1 MKKEKRN
8 TLLFMMLMA
17 MFSPLALNAQDLADY
32 TYTTGVDASRWITLD
47 NPQTAM
53 SSGHDDDASSLI
65 TMGTDFSFHFGN
77 GTYTQFWVNSNGM
90 FSFSTE
96 PLGIDR
102 FWSDARFPKI
112 CGISADLKTG
122 NEGYINYQLTG
133 TAPNRVFVCE
143 FVMDPNQLQSS
154 YSDVKWQ
161 IQLFE
166 ADSKV
171 VIIYGTA
178 PYTNPRNYQSGI
190 GQSANDIWLMDPQ
203 SHAAT
208 HYTSIPDGRSMGW
221 HEGYRYYEF
230 NPPVCFEST
239 TGLAVVENSLTT
251 RSVTMQWDAEIDDV
265 FDYAIELGTDIEPQT
280 VTYAG
285 PITATETTCS
295 MTWDNL
301 IPNSD
306 YTVFIRRNCGNGA
319 FGQPATMVI
328 HTEVVCIAP
337 SNLTATANGRTATV
351 TWEGDADSYEIAWS
365 VDPDADPD
373 ENIDPDFQISGTSG
387 SKEFTT
393 IDTRYYF
400 WVRAYDSEDGYSLWG
415 GPIDTYIGYCR
426 PNPWSV
432 DGYSIYQFAFYG
444 TVAMYNH
451 DRPTASPYY
460 GYYIDKICEMN
471 ETATVSINYQ
481 TGYAYKTYIW
491 VDLDNSL
498 TFENSE
504 ILYTGTSE
512 AVASTFLDA
521 SITLPGGTPPG
532 DYRMRI
538 GGARAG
544 YISGMDYAGDPCYN
558 ERWAIFEDYTL
569 RVHAVSCPRPY
580 ALTTTNLTLNSA
592 TLNWESDAESFDVQY
607 RTTHVE
613 TDFSEGFE
621 NGLPSNWST
630 IHNGS
635 DGDSWISNDNSS
647 YAHSGTGCM
656 YSFSTNPDEWLI
668 SPQVPLHG
676 TLKFYLSGGGQL
688 AQYEHYAVYVSTGTT
703 SIDDFVMVG
712 DERILDPSQTH
723 NEITVDL
730 NSFNGAMGYVA
741 IRHFNSAGLYAL
753 ILDDFSIYYYQ
764 EYGPWI
770 EATSETNSLDLTDL
784 PRNTGYEFKVK
795 AHCDGNETSI
805 WSDIATFTTPDYCS
819 APYDLTAEAVSNTV
833 ELGWT
838 GYSDTYNVR
847 YRHFTN
853 DPYNEL
859 ATVILTAGPPFY
871 EYAGGFQ
878 MLLDANADAI
888 GPGQFDLFTKPYED
902 WFEYTIPVD
911 ADKHY
916 WTSHMVSN
924 GSVAIQIPAG
934 TYDWVIVNPNP
945 RYEQV
950 AYIGDEGNV
959 GSQQDNYVFE
969 AGKVYEFEVKMYGRL
984 SGADVTITEQTSD
997 WTLVEEVTNP
1007 CTLMD
1012 LIAGTRYQFQVQGVN
1027 CDGNGGNTEW
1037 SEIGTFTTVYLGYVL
1052 PILGYEEAFE
1062 DPDGGYYLIASPVTV
1077 NPANAIDLYTQQS
1090 MIEGKFD
1097 LYYFDQ
1103 SQDLEWINYKG
1114 NNGNFNLE
1122 PGKGY
1127 LYAHDTSREFIF
1139 TGTPYSGSGVINLK
1153 YDSNADEFAG
1163 WNLLGNPY
1171 NYNVSVDKAFYVMN
1185 EEGTEIIS
1193 ADENMPIEPMQG
1205 FFVVATEAGQKV
1217 TFSEWHAPDVPLDPV
1232 PLDKLVMNLT
1242 NKRGA
1247 TIDRAIVRFDGGH
1260 QLPKFQLNKNHT
1272 KVFIPQ
1278 EGKDYAIVNAT
1289 EMGEMPVSF
1298 KAEKNGT
1305 YTLSVNAEEVSFAYL
1320 HLIDNMNGNDVDLL
1334 ATPSYSFD
1342 AKTTDYESRFKLV
1355 FATGNASDDNFAFF
1369 SNGSF
1374 VINNEGN
1381 ATLQVIDVNGRI
1393 LKSESINGCA
1403 NLNVNAA
1410 SGVYMLR
1417 LVSGD
1422 SVKVQKVVV
1431 R

>member
-32 TYTTGVDASRWITLD
+32 TYTTGVDDSRWITLD
-47 NPQTAM
+47 DPQTAL
-53 SSGHDDDASSLI
+53 SSGHDDDASSLL

-102 FWSDARFPKI
+102 FWSDSRFPKI

-122 NEGYINYQLTG
+122 EEGYINYQLTG

-161 IQLFE
+161 IQLYE

-171 VIIYGTA
+171 VIIYGSA
-178 PYTNPRNYQSGI
+178 PYTNPRYYQSGI

-208 HYTSIPDGRSMGW
+208 HYTSIPEGRSIGW
-221 HEGYRYYEF
+221 HGGYRYYEF
-230 NPPVCFEST
+230 NPPVCFYST

-251 RSVTMQWDAEIDDV
+251 RGVTMQWDAEVGDM
-265 FDYAIELGTDIEPQT
+265 FDYAIELGTDIDPQA

-328 HTEVVCIAP
+328 HTEVAFSTL

-373 ENIDPDFQISGTSG
+373 QNIDSDFQISGTTG
-387 SKEFTT
+387 SKEFTI

-400 WVRAYDSEDGYSLWG
+400 WVRAYDSEDGYSLWE
-415 GPIDTYIGYCR
+415 GPVETYIGYCR
-426 PNPWSV
+426 PNPWTM
-432 DGYSIYQFAFYG
+432 DGSGIYQFLFEG
-444 TVAMYNH
+444 TKTTANH
-451 DRPTASPYY
+451 DRPTAFPYY

-471 ETATVSINYQ
+471 ETATMSILYE
-481 TGYAYKTYIW
+481 TGYGYKTYIW

-498 TFENSE
+498 TFEDSE
-504 ILYTGTSE
+504 ILYVGTSAE
-512 AVASTFLDA
+512 GASVFLNA

-558 ERWAIFEDYTL
+558 QRWAIFEDYTL

-635 DGDSWISNDNSS
+635 NPNDSWIPNDNSL

-656 YSFSTNPDEWLI
+656 YSFSNDPDEWLI

-676 TLKFYLSGGGQL
+676 TLKFYLT
-688 AQYEHYAVYVSTGTT
+688 AVNEEHFAVYVSTGTT
-703 SIDDFVMVG
+703 SIDDFVMVE
-712 DERILDPSQTH
+712 ERDVDPFQTY

-730 NSFNGAMGYVA
+730 NSFNGTMGYVA
-741 IRHFNSAGLYAL
+741 IRHFNSAFMSANAL
-753 ILDDFSIYYYQ
+753 ILDDFSIYYSQ

-770 EATSETNSLDLTDL
+770 ETTSVTKPLDLTGL

-871 EYAGGFQ
+871 DYAGGFQ
-878 MLLDANADAI
+878 MLIDADANANEEY
-888 GPGQFDLFTKPYED
+888 DLFTMGYD
-902 WFEYTIPVD
+902 GWFEYKIPVD
-911 ADKHY
+911 ADKYY

-945 RYEQV
+945 YYEKV
-950 AYIGDEGNV
+950 TYIGDEGNV
-959 GSQQDNYVFE
+959 GSRQDNYVFE

-984 SGADVTITEQTSD
+984 TGADVTITEQTSD
-997 WTLVEEVTNP
+997 WTLVEEVPNP
-1007 CTLMD
+1007 CTLTD

-1037 SEIGTFTTVYLGYVL
+1037 SEIGTFTTVYLGYEL
-1052 PILGYEEAFE
+1052 PILGYEEEFE

-1077 NPANAIDLYTQQS
+1077 NPANAIDLYTQQN

-1103 SQDLEWINYKG
+1103 SQDLEWINFKG
-1114 NNGNFNLE
+1114 DDGNFNLE

-1153 YDSNADEFAG
+1153 YDSNAAEFAG

-1171 NYNVSVDKAFYVMN
+1171 NYQVSVDKAFYVMN

-1193 ADENMPIEPMQG
+1193 ADENMPISPMQG

-1217 TFSEWHAPDVPLDPV
+1217 TFSEWESPIVPLDPV

-1247 TIDRAIVRFDGGH
+1247 TIDRAIVRFDRGH
-1260 QLPKFQLNKNHT
+1260 QLPKFQLNKHHT
-1272 KVFIPQ
+1272 KVYIPQ
-1278 EGKDYAIVNAT
+1278 EDKDYAIVNA
-1289 EMGEMPVSF
+1289 ENQGELPVSF
-1298 KAEKNGT
+1298 KAEKNGN
-1305 YTLSVNAEEVSFAYL
+1305 YTLSFAAQEVSFDYL
-1320 HLIDNMNGNDVDLL
+1320 HLIDNLTGIETDLL
-1334 ATPSYSFD
+1334 ANPSYSFE
-1342 AKTTDYESRFKLV
+1342 AKSTDYENRFKLLFV
-1355 FATGNASDDNFAFF
+1355 CGDANGDNDFAFF
-1369 SNGSF
+1369 SNGKLI
-1374 VINNEGN
+1374 INNEGN
-1381 ATLQVIDVNGRI
+1381 AIMNVYDVTGRLVNTQSVNGSCQVGF
-1393 LKSESINGCA
+1393 KA
-1403 NLNVNAA
+1403 PA
-1410 SGVYMLR
+1410 GVYMIQ
-1417 LVSGD
+1417 LVNGVNS
-1422 SVKVQKVVV
+1422 KTQKIVVE
-1431 R
+1431 

>member
-1 MKKEKRN
+1 MKNIKRN

-96 PLGIDR
+96 PSGTAR
-102 FWSDARFPKI
+102 FWYNTCFPKI

-122 NEGYINYQLTG
+122 DAGYINYQLTG

-161 IQLFE
+161 IQLHE

-171 VIIYGTA
+171 VIIYGSA
-178 PYTNPRNYQSGI
+178 PYTNPRNYQSGL
-190 GQSANDIWLMDPQ
+190 GQSANDIWLLDPQ
-203 SHAAT
+203 YHTAT
-208 HYTSIPDGRSMGW
+208 HYTSIPEGRSIGW

-251 RSVTMQWDAEIDDV
+251 RGVTMQWDAEVGDV
-265 FDYAIELGTDIEPQT
+265 FDYAIELGTDIDPQT

-319 FGQPATMVI
+319 SGQPATMVI
-328 HTEVVCIAP
+328 HTEVACIAP
-337 SNLTATANGRTATV
+337 SNLTATANYKTATV
-351 TWEGDADSYEIAWS
+351 AWEGDADSYEIAWS
-365 VDPDADPD
+365 VDPDADPE
-373 ENIDPDFQISGTSG
+373 ENIDPDFQISGTTG

-415 GPIDTYIGYCR
+415 GPINTYIGYCR
-426 PNPWSV
+426 PNPWTM
-432 DGYSIYQFAFYG
+432 DGSGIYQFLFEG
-444 TVAMYNH
+444 TKTTVNH
-451 DRPTASPYY
+451 DRPREFPYY

-471 ETATVSINYQ
+471 ETATMSILYE
-481 TGYAYKTYIW
+481 TGYGYKTYIW

-498 TFENSE
+498 TFEDSE
-504 ILYTGTSE
+504 ILYVGTSAE
-512 AVASTFLDA
+512 GASVFLNA

-558 ERWAIFEDYTL
+558 QRWAIFEDYTL

-630 IHNGS
+630 IHNGY

-819 APYDLTAEAVSNTV
+819 APYYLTAEAVSNTV

-871 EYAGGFQ
+871 DYAGGFQ
-878 MLLDANADAI
+878 MLIDADANANEEY
-888 GPGQFDLFTKPYED
+888 DLFTMGYD
-902 WFEYTIPVD
+902 GWFEYKIPVD
-911 ADKHY
+911 ADKYY
-916 WTSHMVSN
+916 WTSRVVSN

-945 RYEQV
+945 KYQKV
-950 AYIGDEGNV
+950 TYIGDEGNV
-959 GSQQDNYVFE
+959 GSRQSDYVFE
-969 AGKVYEFEVKMYGRL
+969 AGKVYEFEVKLFGNL

-997 WTLVEEVTNP
+997 WTLVENVTNP
-1007 CTLMD
+1007 HTLTN
-1012 LIAGTRYQFQVQGVN
+1012 LYAGTRYQFQVQGID
-1027 CDGNGGNTEW
+1027 CDGNGGTTEW
-1037 SEIGTFTTVYLGYVL
+1037 SEIGTFTTVYLGYEL
-1052 PILGYEEAFE
+1052 PILGYEEEFE

-1090 MIEGKFD
+1090 MIDGEFD

-1153 YDSNADEFAG
+1153 YDSNAAEFAG

-1171 NYNVSVDKAFYVMN
+1171 NYPVSVDKAFYIMN

-1193 ADENMPIEPMQG
+1193 ADENMPIAPMQG
-1205 FFVVATEAGQKV
+1205 FFVVATEEGQTI
-1217 TFSEWHAPDVPLDPV
+1217 TFSEWESPIVPLDPV

-1260 QLPKFQLNKNHT
+1260 QLPKFQLNKRHT
-1272 KVFIPQ
+1272 KVYIQQ
-1278 EGKDYAIVNAT
+1278 EDKDYAIVNA
-1289 EMGEMPVSF
+1289 ENQGELPLNF

-1305 YTLSVNAEEVSFAYL
+1305 YTLSVSESLNSKFL
-1320 HLIDNMNGNDVDLL
+1320 ILNLIDNLTGTDVDLL
-1334 ATPSYSFD
+1334 ANPSYRFE
-1342 AKTTDYESRFKLV
+1342 AKTTDYASRFRLV
-1355 FATGNASDDNFAFF
+1355 FATGNASDDNFAFI
-1369 SNGSF
+1369 SNGEL
-1374 VINNEGN
+1374 I
-1381 ATLQVIDVNGRI
+1381 VNGEGMLQIFDVLGHEI
-1393 LKSESINGCA
+1393 LCRHLSSFTSH
-1403 NLNVNAA
+1403 L
-1410 SGVYMLR
+1410 SPFTSPGVYVLQ
-1417 LVSGD
+1417 LVNGNQ
-1422 SVKVQKVVV
+1422 VKTQKIVVK
-1431 R
+1431 

>member
-1 MKKEKRN
+1 
-8 TLLFMMLMA
+8 MMLMA
-17 MFSPLALNAQDLADY
+17 LFSPWALNAQDLADY

-53 SSGHDDDASSLI
+53 TSGHDDDASSLL

-90 FSFSTE
+90 FSFSTD
-96 PLGIDR
+96 PWGIDR
-102 FWSDARFPKI
+102 FWSDSRFPKI

-122 NEGYINYQLTG
+122 DVGYINYQLTG

-161 IQLFE
+161 IQLHE

-171 VIIYGTA
+171 VIIYGTE
-178 PYTNPRNYQSGI
+178 PYTNPRYYLSGI
-190 GQSANDIWLMDPQ
+190 GQSANDIWRMDPQ

-208 HYTSIPDGRSMGW
+208 HYTSIPVGRSIGW
-221 HEGYRYYEF
+221 HGGYRYYEF
-230 NPPVCFEST
+230 TPPVCFYST

-251 RSVTMQWDAEIDDV
+251 RGVTMQWDAEVGDM
-265 FDYAIELGTDIEPQT
+265 FDYAIELGTNIDPQA

-328 HTEVVCIAP
+328 HTEVACSTL

-351 TWEGDADSYEIAWS
+351 TWEGDADSYEIACS

-373 ENIDPDFQISGTSG
+373 QNIDPDFQISGTTG

-393 IDTRYYF
+393 IDTKYYF
-400 WVRAYDSEDGYSLWG
+400 WVRAYDSEDGYSLWE

-432 DGYSIYQFAFYG
+432 DGYNIYQFAFHG
-444 TVAMYNH
+444 TVEMYNH

-460 GYYIDKICEMN
+460 GYYIDKICEMK
-471 ETATVSINYQ
+471 ETAIVSINYQ

-498 TFENSE
+498 TFEDSE

-592 TLNWESDAESFDVQY
+592 TLNWESEAESFDVQY

-630 IHNGS
+630 IHNGPNPN
-635 DGDSWISNDNSS
+635 DSWIPNDNSL

-656 YSFSTNPDEWLI
+656 YSFSNNPDEWLI

-676 TLKFYLSGGGQL
+676 TLKFYLR
-688 AQYEHYAVYVSTGTT
+688 AANEEHFAVYVSTGTT
-703 SIDDFVMVG
+703 SIDNFVMVG
-712 DERILDPSQTH
+712 EERVVNPYQTF

-741 IRHFNSAGLYAL
+741 IRHFNSAGLDAL
-753 ILDDFSIYYYQ
+753 LLDDFSIYYYQ
-764 EYGPWI
+764 EYGSWI
-770 EATSETNSLDLTDL
+770 ETTSETNSLDLTDL
-784 PRNTGYEFKVK
+784 PCNTGYEFKVK

-819 APYDLTAEAVSNTV
+819 APYYLTAEAVSNTV

-902 WFEYTIPVD
+902 WFEYKIPVD
-911 ADKHY
+911 ADKY
-916 WTSHMVSN
+916 YATSHMVSN

-945 RYEQV
+945 RYEHV
-950 AYIGDEGNV
+950 DYIGDQGNV
-959 GSQQDNYVFE
+959 GSRQDNYVFE

-1007 CTLMD
+1007 CSLTD
-1012 LIAGTRYQFQVQGVN
+1012 LIAGTRYQFQVQGID
-1027 CDGNGGNTEW
+1027 CGGNGGNTEW
-1037 SEIGTFTTVYLGYVL
+1037 SEIGTFTTEYPGYEL
-1052 PILGYEEAFE
+1052 SILGYGEEFE

-1077 NPANAIDLYTQQS
+1077 NPANANDLYTHQS
-1090 MIEGKFD
+1090 MIEGDFD

-1103 SQDLEWINYKG
+1103 ARENLEWINYKESEG
-1114 NNGNFNLE
+1114 NFNPGFNLE

-1127 LYAHDTSREFIF
+1127 LYAHNTSMEFIF
-1139 TGTPYSGSGVINLK
+1139 TGTPYSGSGVIPLEYTANKPL
-1153 YDSNADEFAG
+1153 SG

-1171 NYNVSVDKAFYVMN
+1171 DYNVSVNKAFYVMN
-1185 EEGTEIIS
+1185 EEGTEII
-1193 ADENMPIEPMQG
+1193 AAPENTPIKPMQG
-1205 FFVVATEAGQKV
+1205 FFVKATEEGQTV
-1217 TFSEWHAPDVPLDPV
+1217 TFSKWVAPFV
-1232 PLDKLVMNLT
+1232 PLDKLVMNLS
-1242 NKRGA
+1242 NNHGA
-1247 TIDRAIVRFDGGH
+1247 TIDRAIVRFDEGR

-1278 EGKDYAIVNAT
+1278 EGEDYAIVNAT
-1289 EMGEMPVSF
+1289 EMGEMPVNF
-1298 KAEKNGT
+1298 KAEKNGN
-1305 YTLSVNAEEVSFAYL
+1305 YTLSFSNENVEFGYL
-1320 HLIDNMNGNDVDLL
+1320 HLIDNLTGNDIDLL
-1334 ATPSYSFD
+1334 AKPTYSFE
-1342 AKTTDYESRFKLV
+1342 AKTYDYTSRFKLV

-1369 SNGSF
+1369 SNGEL

-1381 ATLQVIDVNGRI
+1381 ATLNVYDITGRVVNTQSVNGNCQVSFI
-1393 LKSESINGCA
+1393 A
-1403 NLNVNAA
+1403 PA
-1410 SGVYMLR
+1410 GVYMIQ
-1417 LVSGD
+1417 LVNGD
-1422 SVKVQKVVV
+1422 NVKVQKIVVK
-1431 R
+1431 

>member
-1 MKKEKRN
+1 MKKVKRK

-96 PLGIDR
+96 TLGTDR
-102 FWSDARFPKI
+102 FWSDSRFPKI

-122 NEGYINYQLTG
+122 EEGYINYQLTG

-161 IQLFE
+161 IQLHE

-178 PYTNPRNYQSGI
+178 PWTNPRNYQSGI

-203 SHAAT
+203 SQAAT
-208 HYTSIPDGRSMGW
+208 HYTSIPEGRSMGW
-221 HEGYRYYEF
+221 HGGYRYYEF
-230 NPPVCFEST
+230 NPPACFDST

-251 RSVTMQWDAEIDDV
+251 RGVTMQWDAEVGDM
-265 FDYAIELGTDIEPQT
+265 FDYAIELGTDIAPQT

-319 FGQPATMVI
+319 VGQPATMVI
-328 HTEVVCIAP
+328 HTEVACIAP

-351 TWEGDADSYEIAWS
+351 TWESDADSYEIAWS
-365 VDPDADPD
+365 VDPDANPD
-373 ENIDPDFQISGTSG
+373 ENIDPDFQISGTTA

-400 WVRAYDSEDGYSLWG
+400 WVRAYDSEDGYSLWE
-415 GPIDTYIGYCR
+415 GPVNTYIGYCR
-426 PNPWSV
+426 PNPWTM
-432 DGYSIYQFAFYG
+432 DGSGIYQFLFFG
-444 TVAMYNH
+444 TKTTANH
-451 DRPTASPYY
+451 DRPTAFPYY
-460 GYYIDKICEMN
+460 GCYIDKICEMN
-471 ETATVSINYQ
+471 ETATMSILYE
-481 TGYAYKTYIW
+481 TGYSYKTYIW

-498 TFENSE
+498 TFEDSE
-504 ILYTGTSE
+504 ILYVGTSAE
-512 AVASTFLDA
+512 GASVFLDA

-558 ERWAIFEDYTL
+558 QRWAIFEDYTL

-607 RTTHVE
+607 RTTQVE

-630 IHNGS
+630 IHNGPNPN
-635 DGDSWISNDNSS
+635 DSWIPNDNTS

-656 YSFSTNPDEWLI
+656 YSFSNDPDEWLI

-676 TLKFYLSGGGQL
+676 TLKFYLR
-688 AQYEHYAVYVSTGTT
+688 AANEEHFAVYVSTGTT
-703 SIDDFVMVG
+703 SINDFVMVG
-712 DERILDPSQTH
+712 EERVVDPFQTF

-741 IRHFNSAGLYAL
+741 IRHFNSARLDAL
-753 ILDDFSIYYYQ
+753 LLDDFSIYYYQ

-770 EATSETNSLDLTDL
+770 ETTSETNSLDLTYL
-784 PRNTGYEFKVK
+784 PRNTGYEFQVK
-795 AHCDGNETSI
+795 AHCTANETSI

-819 APYDLTAEAVSNTV
+819 APYYLTAEVTSNTS
-833 ELGWT
+833 ELSWT
-838 GYSDTYNVR
+838 GCPDTYNVR
-847 YRHFTN
+847 YRHVIN
-853 DPYNEL
+853 DPYNEF

-888 GPGQFDLFTKPYED
+888 GPGQFDLFTKPYEN

-911 ADKHY
+911 ADKYY

-945 RYEQV
+945 YYEKV
-950 AYIGDEGNV
+950 TYIGDQGNV
-959 GSQQDNYVFE
+959 GYQQDNYVFE
-969 AGKVYEFEVKMYGRL
+969 AGKVYEFEVKMYGNL

-997 WTLVEEVTNP
+997 WTLVENVTNP
-1007 CTLMD
+1007 HMLTNLY
-1012 LIAGTRYQFQVQGVN
+1012 AGTRYQFQVQGID
-1027 CDGNGGNTEW
+1027 CDGNGGTTEW
-1037 SEIGTFTTVYLGYVL
+1037 SEIGTFTTTPMEYPLY
-1052 PILGYEEAFE
+1052 ILGY
-1062 DPDGGYYLIASPVTV
+1062 DNPDIGYYLIASPVTV
-1077 NPANAIDLYTQQS
+1077 NPADAIDSYTQQS
-1090 MIEGKFD
+1090 MIDGEFD
-1097 LYYFDQ
+1097 LYYFNQ
-1103 SQDLEWINYKG
+1103 ARDLEWINYKEAEG
-1114 NNGNFNLE
+1114 NFDPGFNLE

-1127 LYAHDTSREFIF
+1127 LYAHKTDGFFTL
-1139 TGTPYSGSGVINLK
+1139 TGTPYSGNGVIPLEYTANKPL
-1153 YDSNADEFAG
+1153 SG

-1171 NYNVSVDKAFYVMN
+1171 DYNVSVDNAFYIMN
-1185 EEGTEIIS
+1185 EEGTEII
-1193 ADENMPIEPMQG
+1193 AARENTPIMPMQG
-1205 FFVVATEAGQKV
+1205 FFVKATEEGQTV
-1217 TFSEWHAPDVPLDPV
+1217 TFSEWVAPIA
-1232 PLDKLVMNLT
+1232 PLDKLVMNLS
-1242 NKRGA
+1242 NNHGA
-1247 TIDRAIVRFDGGH
+1247 TIDRAIVRFDEGR

-1278 EGKDYAIVNAT
+1278 EGTDYAIVNAT

-1298 KAEKNGT
+1298 KAEKNGN
-1305 YTLSVNAEEVSFAYL
+1305 YTLSFSNENVEFGYL
-1320 HLIDNMNGNDVDLL
+1320 HLIDNMTGNDIDLL
-1334 ATPSYSFD
+1334 ANPSYSFE
-1342 AKTTDYESRFKLV
+1342 AKTTDYASRFKLV
-1355 FATGNASDDNFAFF
+1355 FATANNGNDDTFAFF
-1369 SNGSF
+1369 SNGEL
-1374 VINNEGN
+1374 VIKNEGN
-1381 ATLQVIDVNGRI
+1381 ATLQVVDVMGRI
-1393 LKSESINGCA
+1393 LSSESINGA
-1403 NLNVNAA
+1403 VAKAVNQLAGIYIIRLINGENV
-1410 SGVYMLR
+1410 R
-1417 LVSGD
+1417 
-1422 SVKVQKVVV
+1422 VQKIVV

>member
-1 MKKEKRN
+1 MKKVKRK

-17 MFSPLALNAQDLADY
+17 MFSPLALNAQG
-32 TYTTGVDASRWITLD
+32 TFGTFTTGEDDSRWITLD
-47 NPQTAM
+47 DPQTAM
-53 SSGHDDDASSLI
+53 YSGLDEVASDLL
-65 TMGTDFSFHFGN
+65 TMGSGFSFPFGN
-77 GTYTQFWVNSNGM
+77 GLYTQFWVSSNGM
-90 FSFSTE
+90 FSFSTNPAE
-96 PLGIDR
+96 NERL
-102 FWSDARFPKI
+102 WSNSCFPKI
-112 CGISADLKTG
+112 CGISADLSTG
-122 NEGYINYQLTG
+122 DEGYINYQLTG

-143 FVMDPNQLQSS
+143 FVMDPRQIQSA
-154 YSDVKWQ
+154 SDVRWQ
-161 IQLFE
+161 IQLHE
-166 ADSKV
+166 AGSKV
-171 VIIYGTA
+171 VIIYGATPSA
-178 PYTNPRNYQSGI
+178 NPRFYQSGLSL
-190 GQSANDIWLMDPQ
+190 SANDFWLLDPQ
-203 SHAAT
+203 THAAT
-208 HYTSIPDGRSMGW
+208 HYTSIPEDRLSGW
-221 HEGYRYYEF
+221 HGRCRYYEF
-230 NPPVCFEST
+230 TPPACYNSP

-251 RSVTMQWDAEIDDV
+251 RGVTMQWDAEVDDV
-265 FDYAIELGTDIEPQT
+265 FDYAIELGTNIAPQN

-285 PITATETTCS
+285 SITATATTCS
-295 MTWDNL
+295 KTWDNL
-301 IPNSD
+301 VPNSD
-306 YTVFIRRNCGNGA
+306 YTVFIRRSCGDY
-319 FGQPATMVI
+319 GQPATMVI
-328 HTEVVCIAP
+328 HTEAACASP
-337 SNLTATANGRTATV
+337 TNLTATANRKTAIL
-351 TWEGDADSYEIAWS
+351 TWEGSADSYEIAWS
-365 VDPDADPD
+365 LDPDADPD
-373 ENIDPDFQISGTSG
+373 ENIDPDFQISGTTG

-432 DGYSIYQFAFYG
+432 DGYNIYQFAFYG
-444 TVAMYNH
+444 TKDMYNH

-471 ETATVSINYQ
+471 ETAIVSINYQ

-498 TFENSE
+498 TFEDNE

-512 AVASTFLDA
+512 AVASTFLEA

-558 ERWAIFEDYTL
+558 ERYAIFEDYTL

-592 TLNWESDAESFDVQY
+592 TLNWESGAESFDVQY

-770 EATSETNSLDLTDL
+770 ETTSETNSLDLTDL

-945 RYEQV
+945 KYEHV
-950 AYIGDEGNV
+950 DYIGDEGNV

-969 AGKVYEFEVKMYGRL
+969 AGKVYKFEVKMYGNL

-997 WTLVEEVTNP
+997 WTLVENVTNP
-1007 CTLMD
+1007 CSLTD
-1012 LIAGTRYQFQVQGVN
+1012 LIAGTRYQFQVQGID
-1027 CDGNGGNTEW
+1027 CGGNGGNTEW
-1037 SEIGTFTTVYLGYVL
+1037 SEIGTFTTVYPGYEL
-1052 PILGYEEAFE
+1052 SILGYGEEFE

-1077 NPANAIDLYTQQS
+1077 NPANAIDLNTHQS
-1090 MIEGKFD
+1090 MIDGEFD

-1103 SQDLEWINYKG
+1103 ARENLEWINYKEGEG
-1114 NNGNFNLE
+1114 NYNPGFNLE

-1127 LYAHDTSREFIF
+1127 LYARNTSGEFAL
-1139 TGTPYSGSGVINLK
+1139 TGTPYSGNGVIPLEYTANKPL
-1153 YDSNADEFAG
+1153 SG

-1171 NYNVSVDKAFYVMN
+1171 DYNVSVDKAFYIMN
-1185 EEGTEIIS
+1185 EQGTEIIP
-1193 ADENMPIEPMQG
+1193 ADENTPIMPMQG
-1205 FFVVATEAGQKV
+1205 FFVKATGEGQTV

-1278 EGKDYAIVNAT
+1278 EGKDYAIVNAS

-1298 KAEKNGT
+1298 KAENNGT
-1305 YTLSVNAEEVSFAYL
+1305 YTLSFSNENVEFGYL
-1320 HLIDNMNGNDVDLL
+1320 HLIDNLTGNDIDLL
-1334 ATPSYSFD
+1334 AKPTYSFE
-1342 AKTTDYESRFKLV
+1342 AKTYDYTSRFKLV

-1369 SNGSF
+1369 SNGEL

-1381 ATLQVIDVNGRI
+1381 ATLNVYDITGRVVNTQSVNGNCQVSFI
-1393 LKSESINGCA
+1393 A
-1403 NLNVNAA
+1403 PA
-1410 SGVYMLR
+1410 GVYMIQ
-1417 LVSGD
+1417 LVNGD
-1422 SVKVQKVVV
+1422 NVKVQKIVVK
-1431 R
+1431 

>member
-47 NPQTAM
+47 NPQTAL
-53 SSGHDDDASSLI
+53 SSGHDDDASNLL

-122 NEGYINYQLTG
+122 DEGYINYQLTG

-161 IQLFE
+161 IQLYE

-208 HYTSIPDGRSMGW
+208 HYTSIPEGRSIGW
-221 HEGYRYYEF
+221 HGGSRYYEF
-230 NPPVCFEST
+230 NPPVCFDST

-251 RSVTMQWDAEIDDV
+251 RGVTMQWDAEVGDV
-265 FDYAIELGTDIEPQT
+265 FDYAIELGTDIDPQA

-295 MTWDNL
+295 MTWDDL
-301 IPNSD
+301 IPDND

-319 FGQPATMVI
+319 VGQPATMTI
-328 HTEVVCIAP
+328 HTEIACFAP
-337 SNLTATANGRTATV
+337 TNLTATANGRTATV
-351 TWEGDADSYEIAWS
+351 TWESDADSYEIAWS
-365 VDPDADPD
+365 IDSNADPD
-373 ENIDPDFQISGTSG
+373 QNIDPDFQISGTTG

-400 WVRAYDSEDGYSLWG
+400 WVRANCGDEGYSNWE
-415 GPIDTYIGYCR
+415 GPVDTYIGYCR
-426 PNPWSV
+426 PNCWSMNGNGITNLV
-432 DGYSIYQFAFYG
+432 YTG
-444 TVAMYNH
+444 TNTVTNTTHPYAY
-451 DRPTASPYY
+451 PYY
-460 GYYIDKICEMN
+460 GYYIDQICEIKTD
-471 ETATVSINYQ
+471 ETATLDITYE
-481 TGYAYKTYIW
+481 TGYGYKTYIW

-498 TFENSE
+498 SFEDSE
-504 ILYTGTSE
+504 ILYTGESE
-512 AVASTFLDA
+512 NSWSSTLNA
-521 SITLPGGTPPG
+521 SITLPPTTAPG

-538 GGARAG
+538 GGADD
-544 YISGMDYAGDPCYN
+544 GMNNGGIPCYN
-558 ERWAIFEDYTL
+558 NRYAVFEDYTL
-569 RVHAVSCPRPY
+569 RVIEVTCPRPTD
-580 ALTTTNLTLNSA
+580 LTTTNLTINST
-592 TLNWESDAESFDVQY
+592 TLNWESDAESFEVQY
-607 RTTHVE
+607 RVPYVE
-613 TDFSEGFE
+613 WNFFEGFE

-630 IHNGS
+630 ING
-635 DGDSWISNDNSS
+635 DQANDWWLTLNSAS
-647 YAHSGTGCM
+647 YAHSGSGCM
-656 YSFSTNPDEWLI
+656 FSNSGYDPDEWLI
-668 SPQVPLHG
+668 SPQVQLHG
-676 TLKFYLSGGGQL
+676 TLKFYASNGGFQQGS
-688 AQYEHYAVYVSTGTT
+688 EHFAVYVSTK
-703 SIDDFVMVG
+703 SKAVQDFVMVG
-712 DERILDPSQTH
+712 DERIIDNAQGY
-723 NEITVDL
+723 NEITIDI
-730 NSFNGAMGYVA
+730 NQYHGAMGYVA
-741 IRHFNSAGLYAL
+741 IRHFNSSGSML
-753 ILDDFSIYYYQ
+753 ILDDFSISYLQ
-764 EYGPWI
+764 EEGPWI
-770 EATSETNSLDLTDL
+770 DATSGTNSLNITDLT
-784 PRNTGYEFKVK
+784 PNTKYEFHVK
-795 AHCDGNETSI
+795 AECDDDDTSD
-805 WSDIATFTTPDYCS
+805 WSSSAFFTTPDSYS
-819 APYDLTAEAVSNTV
+819 APYYLTADATSNTA
-833 ELGWT
+833 ELSWT
-838 GYSDTYNVR
+838 GYTDTYNVR
-847 YRHFTN
+847 YRHIVN
-853 DPYNEL
+853 DPDAL
-859 ATVILTAGPPFY
+859 VTVILTAGEPFY
-871 EYAGGFQ
+871 EGAGGFH

-888 GPGQFDLFTKPYED
+888 GQFNLFTMQYD
-902 WFEYTIPVD
+902 GWFEYMIPSN
-911 ADKHY
+911 AYNHWMCGY
-916 WTSHMVSN
+916 NVSN
-924 GSVAIQIPAG
+924 ESVAIQIPAG
-934 TYDWVIVNPNP
+934 TYDWYITNPNP
-945 RYEQV
+945 KYQKV
-950 AYIGDEGNV
+950 TYIGDEGNV
-959 GSQQDNYVFE
+959 GGQQNDYVFE
-969 AGKVYEFEVKMYGRL
+969 AGKVYEFEVKQFGSL
-984 SGADVTITEQTSD
+984 SGADVTITEQTSA
-997 WTLVEEVTNP
+997 WTLVENVTNP
-1007 CTLMD
+1007 FMLTD
-1012 LIAGTRYQFQVQGVN
+1012 LSADTRYQFQVQGVN
-1027 CDGNGGNTEW
+1027 CDGNGNNTEW
-1037 SEIGTFTTVYLGYVL
+1037 SEIGTFTTPSIEYTLYIG
-1052 PILGYEEAFE
+1052 GYEDAFE

-1077 NPANAIDLYTQQS
+1077 NPADAIDSYMQQS
-1090 MIEGKFD
+1090 MIDGDFD

-1103 SQDLEWINYKG
+1103 SQDLEWINFKG

-1127 LYAHDTSREFIF
+1127 LYAHDNSREFIF
-1139 TGTPYSGSGVINLK
+1139 TGTPYSGSGVINLE
-1153 YDSNADEFAG
+1153 YDSNAAEFAG
-1163 WNLLGNPY
+1163 WNLMGNPY

-1205 FFVVATEAGQKV
+1205 FFVVATEAGQTV
-1217 TFSEWHAPDVPLDPV
+1217 TFSEWHAPYA

-1278 EGKDYAIVNAT
+1278 EGKDYAIVNAS

-1298 KAEKNGT
+1298 KAENNGT

-1417 LVSGD
+1417 LISGD

>member
-1 MKKEKRN
+1 MKRK
-8 TLLFMMLMA
+8 TLLFMMLMV
-17 MFSPLALNAQDLADY
+17 MFSPLALNAQGTFGTFA
-32 TYTTGVDASRWITLD
+32 TGEDESRWITLD
-47 NPQTAM
+47 DPQTAM
-53 SSGHDDDASSLI
+53 SSGLNEVASDLL
-65 TMGTDFSFHFGN
+65 TMGSGFSFPFGN
-77 GTYTQFWVNSNGM
+77 GLYTQFWVNSNGM
-90 FSFSTE
+90 FSFSTNPAE
-96 PLGIDR
+96 NERL
-102 FWSDARFPKI
+102 WSNSCFPKI
-112 CGISADLKTG
+112 CGISADLSTG
-122 NEGYINYQLTG
+122 EDGYIKYQLTG

-143 FVMDPNQLQSS
+143 FVMDPLQIQSA
-154 YSDVKWQ
+154 SDVRWQ
-161 IQLFE
+161 IQLHE
-166 ADSKV
+166 AGSKV
-171 VIIYGTA
+171 VIIYGATPSA
-178 PYTNPRNYQSGI
+178 NPRFYQSGLSL
-190 GQSANDIWLMDPQ
+190 SANDFWLLDPQ
-203 SHAAT
+203 THAAT
-208 HYTSIPDGRSMGW
+208 HYTSIPEDRLSGW
-221 HEGYRYYEF
+221 HGRCRYYEF
-230 NPPVCFEST
+230 TPPACYNSP
-239 TGLAVVENSLTT
+239 TGLDVVENSLTT
-251 RSVTMQWDAEIDDV
+251 RGVTMQWDAEVDDV
-265 FDYAIELGTDIEPQT
+265 FDYAIELGTNITPQN

-285 PITATETTCS
+285 SITATATTCS
-295 MTWDNL
+295 KTWDNL
-301 IPNSD
+301 VPNSD
-306 YTVFIRRNCGNGA
+306 YTVFIRRSCGDY
-319 FGQPATMVI
+319 GQPATMVI
-328 HTEVVCIAP
+328 HTEAACASP
-337 SNLTATANGRTATV
+337 TNLTATANRKTAIL
-351 TWEGDADSYEIAWS
+351 TWEGSADSYEIAWS
-365 VDPDADPD
+365 LDPNANPD

-393 IDTRYYF
+393 IDTQYYF
-400 WVRAYDSEDGYSLWG
+400 WVRAYDSGDGYSLWE
-415 GPIDTYIGYCR
+415 PIDTYIGYCR

-432 DGYSIYQFAFYG
+432 DGSNIYQFAFFG
-444 TVAMYNH
+444 TKDMYNH
-451 DRPTASPYY
+451 DRPTAFPYY

-498 TFENSE
+498 TFEDSE
-504 ILYTGTSE
+504 ILYVGTSAE
-512 AVASTFLDA
+512 GASVFLDA

-558 ERWAIFEDYTL
+558 QRWAIFEDYTL

-635 DGDSWISNDNSS
+635 NPNDSWIPNDNSS

-656 YSFSTNPDEWLI
+656 YSFSNDPDEWLI

-676 TLKFYLSGGGQL
+676 TLKFYLR
-688 AQYEHYAVYVSTGTT
+688 AVNEEHFAVYVSTGTT

-712 DERILDPSQTH
+712 EERVVDPSQTY

-730 NSFNGAMGYVA
+730 NSFNGTMGYVA
-741 IRHFNSAGLYAL
+741 IRHFNSAFMSANAL

-770 EATSETNSLDLTDL
+770 ETTSETNSLDLTNL
-784 PRNTGYEFKVK
+784 IRNTGYEFKVK
-795 AHCDGNETSI
+795 GHCGGNETSI

-871 EYAGGFQ
+871 EDAGGFQ
-878 MLLDANADAI
+878 MLLDANANAI

-911 ADKHY
+911 ADKY
-916 WTSHMVSN
+916 YYTSHMVSN

-945 RYEQV
+945 RYEHV
-950 AYIGDEGNV
+950 DYIGDQGNV
-959 GSQQDNYVFE
+959 GHQQDNYVFE

-997 WTLVEEVTNP
+997 WTLVEEVPNP
-1007 CTLMD
+1007 CTLTD

-1027 CDGNGGNTEW
+1027 CDGNGSNTEW
-1037 SEIGTFTTVYLGYVL
+1037 SEIGTFTTVYLGYEL
-1052 PILGYEEAFE
+1052 PILGYEEEFV

-1077 NPANAIDLYTQQS
+1077 NPANAIDLNTQQS
-1090 MIEGKFD
+1090 MIEGEFD

-1114 NNGNFNLE
+1114 TDGNFNLE

-1153 YDSNADEFAG
+1153 YDSNAPNFAG

-1171 NYNVSVDKAFYVMN
+1171 NYQVSVDKAFYVMN
-1185 EEGTEIIS
+1185 QEGTEIIS
-1193 ADENMPIEPMQG
+1193 ADETMPIEPMQG
-1205 FFVVATEAGQKV
+1205 FFVVATEAEQTV
-1217 TFSEWHAPDVPLDPV
+1217 TFSEWHAPYV

-1260 QLPKFQLNKNHT
+1260 QLPKFQLNKRHT
-1272 KVFIPQ
+1272 KVYIPQ
-1278 EGKDYAIVNAT
+1278 EDKDYAIVNA
-1289 EMGEMPVSF
+1289 ENQGELPVNF

-1305 YTLSVNAEEVSFAYL
+1305 YTLSVSESLNSKLTTLNASHFL
-1320 HLIDNMNGNDVDLL
+1320 ILNLIDNLTGIETDLL
-1334 ATPSYSFD
+1334 ANPSYSFE

-1355 FATGNASDDNFAFF
+1355 FRVDEDNQNSNDNFAFF
-1369 SNGSF
+1369 HNGELI
-1374 VINNEGN
+1374 VNGEGM
-1381 ATLQVIDVNGRI
+1381 LQIFDVLGHEILCRHLSPFTSHLSPFTSHGVYVLRLIDGQNVRTQKIVID
-1393 LKSESINGCA
+1393 
-1403 NLNVNAA
+1403 
-1410 SGVYMLR
+1410 
-1417 LVSGD
+1417 
-1422 SVKVQKVVV
+1422 
-1431 R
+1431 

>member
-1 MKKEKRN
+1 MKKVKRK

-17 MFSPLALNAQDLADY
+17 MFSPWALNAQG
-32 TYTTGVDASRWITLD
+32 TFGTFTTGVDESRWITLD
-47 NPQTAM
+47 DPQTAM
-53 SSGHDDDASSLI
+53 SSGQDDVASDLL
-65 TMGTDFSFHFGN
+65 TMGSDFSFPFGN
-77 GTYTQFWVNSNGM
+77 GLYTQFWVNSNGM
-90 FSFSTE
+90 FSFSTNPAE
-96 PLGIDR
+96 NERL
-102 FWSDARFPKI
+102 WSNSCFPKI
-112 CGISADLKTG
+112 CGISADLSTG
-122 NEGYINYQLTG
+122 SSGYIKYQLTG

-171 VIIYGTA
+171 VIIYGSA

-208 HYTSIPDGRSMGW
+208 HYTSIPEGRSIGW
-221 HEGYRYYEF
+221 HGGGRYYEF
-230 NPPVCFEST
+230 TPPTCYNSP
-239 TGLAVVENSLTT
+239 TGLDVVENSLTT
-251 RSVTMQWDAEIDDV
+251 RGVTMQWDAEVDDV
-265 FDYAIELGTDIEPQT
+265 FDYAIELGTNIAPQN

-285 PITATETTCS
+285 SITATATTCS

-301 IPNSD
+301 VPNSD
-306 YTVFIRRNCGNGA
+306 YTVFIRRSCGDY
-319 FGQPATMVI
+319 GQPATMVI
-328 HTEVVCIAP
+328 HTEAACASP
-337 SNLTATANGRTATV
+337 TNLTATANRKTATL
-351 TWEGDADSYEIAWS
+351 TWEGGADSYEIAWS

-373 ENIDPDFQISGTSG
+373 ENIDPDFPISGTTA

-400 WVRAYDSEDGYSLWG
+400 WVRAYDSEDGYSLWE
-415 GPIDTYIGYCR
+415 PINTYIGYCR

-432 DGYSIYQFAFYG
+432 DGYNIYQFGFLG
-444 TVAMYNH
+444 TKNMYNH
-451 DRPTASPYY
+451 DRPTAFPYY

-471 ETATVSINYQ
+471 ETAIVSINYQ
-481 TGYAYKTYIW
+481 TGEAYKTYIW

-498 TFENSE
+498 TFEDNE

-512 AVASTFLDA
+512 AVASTFLEA
-521 SITLPGGTPPG
+521 SITIPGGTPPG

-544 YISGMDYAGDPCYN
+544 YINGMDYAGDPCYN

-607 RTTHVE
+607 RTTNVV

-630 IHNGS
+630 IHNGTNPI
-635 DGDSWISNDNSS
+635 DSWIPNDNSS

-656 YSFSTNPDEWLI
+656 FSFSNDPDEWLI

-676 TLKFYLSGGGQL
+676 TLKFYLR
-688 AQYEHYAVYVSTGTT
+688 AANEEHFAVYVSTGTT

-712 DERILDPSQTH
+712 EERVVDPFQTY

-730 NSFNGAMGYVA
+730 NSFNGTMGYVA
-741 IRHFNSAGLYAL
+741 IRHYDSPGLYAL

-770 EATSETNSLDLTDL
+770 ETTSETNSLDLMDL

-795 AHCDGNETSI
+795 GHCGGNETSI

-819 APYDLTAEAVSNTV
+819 APYYLTAEVTSNTA
-833 ELGWT
+833 ELSWT
-838 GYSDTYNVR
+838 GCPDTYNVR
-847 YRHFTN
+847 YRHIVN

-871 EYAGGFQ
+871 DYAGGFQ
-878 MLLDANADAI
+878 MLIDADANANE
-888 GPGQFDLFTKPYED
+888 GFDLFTMGYD
-902 WFEYTIPVD
+902 GWFEYKIPVD
-911 ADKHY
+911 ADKYY

-945 RYEQV
+945 RYEKV
-950 AYIGDEGNV
+950 TYIGDEGNV
-959 GSQQDNYVFE
+959 GSRQSDYVFE
-969 AGKVYEFEVKMYGRL
+969 AGKVYEFEVKLYGRL

-997 WTLVEEVTNP
+997 WTLVEEVNNP
-1007 CTLMD
+1007 CTLTD
-1012 LIAGTRYQFQVQGVN
+1012 LYAGTRYQFQVQGID

-1037 SEIGTFTTVYLGYVL
+1037 SETGTFTTTPMEYPLY
-1052 PILGYEEAFE
+1052 IQGYEDYD
-1062 DPDGGYYLIASPVTV
+1062 DPNGGYFLIASPVTV
-1077 NPANAIDLYTQQS
+1077 DPANVIDSYTQQR
-1090 MIEGKFD
+1090 MIDGEFD

-1103 SQDLEWINYKG
+1103 ARENLEWINYKESEG
-1114 NNGNFNLE
+1114 NFNPGFNLE

-1127 LYAHDTSREFIF
+1127 LYAHNTFGAFIL
-1139 TGTPYSGSGVINLK
+1139 TGTPYSGNGVIPLEYTANKPL
-1153 YDSNADEFAG
+1153 SG

-1171 NYNVSVDKAFYVMN
+1171 DYNVSVDKDFYIMN
-1185 EEGTEIIS
+1185 DEGTEII
-1193 ADENMPIEPMQG
+1193 AAPENTPIMPMRG
-1205 FFVVATEAGQKV
+1205 FFVKATGEGQTV
-1217 TFSEWHAPDVPLDPV
+1217 TFSEWVAPIVPLD
-1232 PLDKLVMNLT
+1232 LLAMNLT
-1242 NKRGA
+1242 NSHGT
-1247 TIDRAIVRFDGGH
+1247 TIDRAIVRFDEGR

-1278 EGKDYAIVNAT
+1278 EGKDYAIVNAS

-1298 KAEKNGT
+1298 KAEKNGS
-1305 YTLSVNAEEVSFAYL
+1305 YTLSFAAQEVSFDYL
-1320 HLIDNMNGNDVDLL
+1320 HLIDNLTGNDVDLL
-1334 ATPSYSFD
+1334 ANPSYTFE
-1342 AKTTDYESRFKLV
+1342 AKSTDYENRFKLLFV
-1355 FATGNASDDNFAFF
+1355 CGGANGDNDFAFF
-1369 SNGSF
+1369 SNGKL

-1381 ATLQVIDVNGRI
+1381 ATLQVVDVMGRI

-1403 NLNVNAA
+1403 NVNINAA
-1410 SGVYMLR
+1410 PGVYMIR
-1417 LVSGD
+1417 LVNGD
-1422 SVKVQKVVV
+1422 NVKVQKMVV

>member
-1 MKKEKRN
+1 MKKVKRK
-8 TLLFMMLMA
+8 TLLFMMLMV
-17 MFSPLALNAQDLADY
+17 MFSPLALNAQG
-32 TYTTGVDASRWITLD
+32 TFGTFTTGVDESRWITLD
-47 NPQTAM
+47 DPQTAM
-53 SSGHDDDASSLI
+53 SSGQDDVASDLL
-65 TMGTDFSFHFGN
+65 TMGSDFSFPFGN
-77 GTYTQFWVNSNGM
+77 GLYTQFWVNSNGM

-96 PLGIDR
+96 PSGTAR
-102 FWSDARFPKI
+102 FWYNTCFPKI
-112 CGISADLKTG
+112 CGISADLTTG

-154 YSDVKWQ
+154 YSDVRWQ
-161 IQLFE
+161 IQLHE

-208 HYTSIPDGRSMGW
+208 HYTSIPEDRLSGW
-221 HEGYRYYEF
+221 HGRCRYYEF
-230 NPPVCFEST
+230 TPPACYNSP

-251 RSVTMQWDAEIDDV
+251 RGVTMQWDAEVDDV
-265 FDYAIELGTDIEPQT
+265 FDYAIELGTNIAPQN

-285 PITATETTCS
+285 SITATATTCS

-301 IPNSD
+301 VPNSD
-306 YTVFIRRNCGNGA
+306 YTVFIRRSCGDY
-319 FGQPATMVI
+319 GQPATMVI
-328 HTEVVCIAP
+328 HTEAACASP
-337 SNLTATANGRTATV
+337 SNLTATANRKTAIL
-351 TWEGDADSYEIAWS
+351 TWEGSADSYEIAWS
-365 VDPDADPD
+365 LDPDANPD
-373 ENIDPDFQISGTSG
+373 ENIDPDFPISGTTA

-400 WVRAYDSEDGYSLWG
+400 WVRAYDSEDGYSLWE
-415 GPIDTYIGYCR
+415 PINTYIGYCR

-432 DGYSIYQFAFYG
+432 DGSGIYQFGFLG
-444 TVAMYNH
+444 TKDMYNH
-451 DRPTASPYY
+451 DRPTEFPYY

-471 ETATVSINYQ
+471 ETAIVSILYE
-481 TGYAYKTYIW
+481 TGYGYKTYIW

-498 TFENSE
+498 TFEDSE
-504 ILYTGTSE
+504 ILYVGTSAE
-512 AVASTFLDA
+512 GASVFLYA

-544 YISGMDYAGDPCYN
+544 YINGMDYAGDPCYN

-635 DGDSWISNDNSS
+635 NPNDSWIPNDNSS

-656 YSFSTNPDEWLI
+656 YSFSNDPDEWLI

-730 NSFNGAMGYVA
+730 NSFNGTMGYVA
-741 IRHFNSAGLYAL
+741 IRHFNSTGLHAL
-753 ILDDFSIYYYQ
+753 ILDDFSIYYSQ
-764 EYGPWI
+764 DYGPWV
-770 EATSETNSLDLTDL
+770 ETTSTTNSLDLNNL
-784 PRNTGYEFKVK
+784 IRNTGYEFQVK
-795 AHCDGNETSI
+795 AHCGGNETSI

-819 APYDLTAEAVSNTV
+819 APYYLTAEAVSNTV

-847 YRHFTN
+847 YRHFIN

-871 EYAGGFQ
+871 DYAGGFQ
-878 MLLDANADAI
+878 MLIDADANANEEY
-888 GPGQFDLFTKPYED
+888 DLFTMGYD
-902 WFEYTIPVD
+902 GWFEYKIPVD
-911 ADKHY
+911 ADKYY

-945 RYEQV
+945 KYQKV
-950 AYIGDEGNV
+950 TYIGDEGNV
-959 GSQQDNYVFE
+959 GSRQSDYVFE
-969 AGKVYEFEVKMYGRL
+969 AGKVYEFEVKLYGRL

-997 WTLVEEVTNP
+997 WTLVENVTNP
-1007 CTLMD
+1007 FTLTD
-1012 LIAGTRYQFQVQGVN
+1012 LIAGTEYQFQVQGID

-1037 SEIGTFTTVYLGYVL
+1037 SEIGTFTTVYLGYEL
-1052 PILGYEEAFE
+1052 PILGYEDEFE

-1090 MIEGKFD
+1090 MIDGKFD

-1139 TGTPYSGSGVINLK
+1139 TGTPYSGSGVINLE
-1153 YDSNADEFAG
+1153 YDSNAAEFAG

-1171 NYNVSVDKAFYVMN
+1171 YYPVSIDKAFYVMN
-1185 EEGTEIIS
+1185 EEGTEII
-1193 ADENMPIEPMQG
+1193 AAPENTPIMPMQG
-1205 FFVVATEAGQKV
+1205 FFVKATEEGQTV
-1217 TFSEWHAPDVPLDPV
+1217 TFSEYEEPNVPPV

-1247 TIDRAIVRFDGGH
+1247 TIDRAIVRFDEGR

-1272 KVFIPQ
+1272 KVYIPQ
-1278 EGKDYAIVNAT
+1278 EDKDYAIVNA
-1289 EMGEMPVSF
+1289 ENQGELPVSF
-1298 KAEKNGT
+1298 KAEKNGN
-1305 YTLSVNAEEVSFAYL
+1305 YTLSFAAQEASFDYL
-1320 HLIDNMNGNDVDLL
+1320 HLIDNLTGIETDLL
-1334 ATPSYSFD
+1334 ANPSYSFE
-1342 AKTTDYESRFKLV
+1342 AKSTDYENRFKLLFV
-1355 FATGNASDDNFAFF
+1355 CGGANGDNDFAFF
-1369 SNGSF
+1369 SNGKLI
-1374 VINNEGN
+1374 INNEGN
-1381 ATLQVIDVNGRI
+1381 AIMNVYDVTGRLVNTQSVNGSCQVGF
-1393 LKSESINGCA
+1393 KA
-1403 NLNVNAA
+1403 PA
-1410 SGVYMLR
+1410 GVYMIQ
-1417 LVSGD
+1417 LVNG
-1422 SVKVQKVVV
+1422 VNTKTQKIVVE
-1431 R
+1431 